1 MRGFRLGMRPL
12 WAVPVVGAALAAGW
26 FIGARPA
33 AEDGSLTTGPA
44 TAPARLEEGTGPVP
58 ETLVEAETAEGSV
71 QSARDEETPPIRA
84 DGPDTRA
91 VGGAADG
98 LNDEL
103 LDLVTSESRLVTTR
117 LAEENRRLRADL
129 DDRAARIR
137 KLSEALAEAQAAL
150 DVNEARR
157 AQAAGPAAGPAAET
171 PADAPVEARIA
182 DVNADLGLVILD
194 QGARQGVRYG
204 LALTVL
210 RDRRRVARIRV
221 VDVRENIAGAA
232 VEETARGDYPQTGDR
247 AALMRPDGP

>member
-1 MRGFRLGMRPL
+1 MGFRLGMRLL

-33 AEDGSLTTGPA
+33 AESGSLTTGPA

-58 ETLVEAETAEGSV
+58 ETLVEAETAEASV
-71 QSARDEETPPIRA
+71 QSAWDEETNTIRT
-84 DGPDTRA
+84 DGHAAAA

-98 LNDEL
+98 PNDEL
-103 LDLVTSESRLVTTR
+103 LELVTSESRLVTAR
-117 LAEENRRLRADL
+117 LAAEIAGLRSDL
-129 DDRAARIR
+129 ADRAGRIR

-157 AQAAGPAAGPAAET
+157 AQAAGSAAET

-182 DVNADLGLVILD
+182 DANADLGLVILD

-204 LALTVL
+204 LPLTVL

-221 VDVRENIAGAA
+221 VDVRERVAGAA

-247 AALMRPDGP
+247 AVLIRPEGP

>member
-1 MRGFRLGMRPL
+1 MGSRRWLRLF

-26 FIGARPA
+26 FFGAQR
-33 AEDGSLTTGPA
+33 AEKSSLTEGPA

-58 ETLVEAETAEGSV
+58 ETLVEAETAETSV
-71 QSARDEETPPIRA
+71 QSAWDVGTNTIRV
-84 DGPDTRA
+84 DGHAAAA

-98 LNDEL
+98 QNDEL
-103 LDLVTSESRLVTTR
+103 LDLVTSESRLVTAR
-117 LAEENRRLRADL
+117 LAKEIAGLRSDL
-129 DDRAARIR
+129 EDRAGRIR
-137 KLSEALAEAQAAL
+137 KLSEALAEAQALL
-150 DVNEARR
+150 DANEARR
-157 AQAAGPAAGPAAET
+157 AEAVGAAAET

-204 LALTVL
+204 LPLTVL

-221 VDVRENIAGAA
+221 VDVRERIAGAA

-247 AALMRPDGP
+247 AVLIRPEGP

>member
-1 MRGFRLGMRPL
+1 MGFRRWLRRF
-12 WAVPVVGAALAAGW
+12 WAVPALGAALAAGW

-33 AEDGSLTTGPA
+33 AEESSLMAGPA
-44 TAPARLEEGTGPVP
+44 TAPARLEEGTGLDPA
-58 ETLVEAETAEGSV
+58 TRIEAETAEGSV
-71 QSARDEETPPIRA
+71 QSARDEESNPIRA
-84 DGPDTRA
+84 DGPDPRA

-103 LDLVTSESRLVTTR
+103 LDLVTSESRLVTVR
-117 LAEENRRLRADL
+117 LAQENRRLRADL
-129 DDRAARIR
+129 DDRAGRIR

-150 DVNEARR
+150 DVTEARR
-157 AQAAGPAAGPAAET
+157 AQAAGAAAET
-171 PADAPVEARIA
+171 PPDAPGEARIA

-194 QGARQGVRYG
+194 RGARQGVRYG

-232 VEETARGDYPQTGDR
+232 VEETARGEYPQSGDR

>member
-1 MRGFRLGMRPL
+1 MGFRRGSRLV

-26 FIGARPA
+26 FFGARPA
-33 AEDGSLTTGPA
+33 EESSLMAGPA

-58 ETLVEAETAEGSV
+58 ETLVEAETAEASA
-71 QSARDEETPPIRA
+71 QSALDVATNPIRVVGSEA
-84 DGPDTRA
+84 RT

-98 LNDEL
+98 LNDGL
-103 LDLVTSESRLVTTR
+103 LDLVTSESRLVTAR

-157 AQAAGPAAGPAAET
+157 AQAAGPAAAA

-194 QGARQGVRYG
+194 RGARQGVRYG

-221 VDVRENIAGAA
+221 VDVRESIAGAA
-232 VEETARGDYPQTGDR
+232 VEETARGEYPQTGDR

>member
-1 MRGFRLGMRPL
+1 MGFRRRLRLL

-26 FIGARPA
+26 FFGARQ
-33 AEDGSLTTGPA
+33 AEKSSLTEGPA

-58 ETLVEAETAEGSV
+58 EPLVEAETTEASV
-71 QSARDEETPPIRA
+71 QSAMDVETNTIRV
-84 DGPDTRA
+84 DGHAAAA

-98 LNDEL
+98 QNDEL
-103 LDLVTSESRLVTTR
+103 LDLLTGESRLVTAR
-117 LAEENRRLRADL
+117 LAKEIAGLRSDL
-129 DDRAARIR
+129 EDRTGRIR
-137 KLSEALAEAQAAL
+137 KLSEALAEAQALL
-150 DVNEARR
+150 DANEARR
-157 AQAAGPAAGPAAET
+157 AQAAGPAAET

-204 LALTVL
+204 LPLTVL

-221 VDVRENIAGAA
+221 VDVRERIAGAA

-247 AALMRPDGP
+247 AVLIRPEGP